1 MSGSGPL
8 HVRFIGAI
16 SELGGGNGEW
26 QEGSFPLTCI
36 ISKIALAQFS
46 QTKPKPFL
54 HKYTDIIHMYKNIN
68 IISVIYR

>member
-1 MSGSGPL
+1 MSGSEPM
-8 HVRFIGAI
+8 RTQFIGVI
-16 SELGGGNGEW
+16 SELGGGNDEW
-26 QEGSFPLTCI
+26 QEDSFPLTCI

-54 HKYTDIIHMYKNIN
+54 HKYTDIIHVYKNIN